1 MFELAFLWGAG
12 GMEVGLD
19 IYKGSIKV
27 VQNVCYLPCINRVC
41 TVFSPTEAADMPL
54 QSMC

>member
-1 MFELAFLWGAG
+1 MFELAFLWGAE

-27 VQNVCYLPCINRVC
+27 VQNVCYLPCINRVS
-41 TVFSPTEAADMPL
+41 TVFSPTDAADMPL